1 MRAAVIVG
9 VGGIFSA
16 IAGGW
21 ISARLSESL
30 SNALFA
36 TLLVV
41 VAGRLVFQESRRRW
55 SKAPIQ

>member
-1 MRAAVIVG
+1 VG